1 MNQYLRSCV
10 EEFERVSGEIGFLPA
25 LLWATLVILMTAVGS
40 IVVVILAALVLALSP
55 LVLAVIVPALY
66 LSRSERERVG
76 WSKPPS
82 PDPWLS
88 E

>member
-1 MNQYLRSCV
+1 MDQYLRSCV

-25 LLWATLVILMTAVGS
+25 LLYSTLLILMS
-40 IVVVILAALVLALSP
+40 IVGLVVVLFLGALVLALSP
-55 LVLAVIVPALY
+55 LVLAVIVPASF
-66 LSRSERERVG
+66 LSRSGRARAG